1 MDVNNIINISSIIIY
16 TKTIDISI
24 KPCLFFILSV
34 DQSLE
39 MFPKHNGLA
48 TISESFALNL

>member
-1 MDVNNIINISSIIIY
+1 MSLIHY
-16 TKTIDISI
+16 TKIIDISI
-24 KPCLFFILSV
+24 KTCFFFTLFV

-48 TISESFALNL
+48 TISESFALNLQISVPFTNK